1 VDEIMAEVKAT
12 QQAAGSASS
21 PLGGL
26 AGPSGAMG
34 RDAFLKL
41 LVAQLR
47 NQDPLKPQDSSQFV
61 AELAQFSSLEQSMA
75 INDRL
80 DMISIQNQGLANTQI
95 TTLVGK
101 VATVRGTMVTNPG
114 TGIGVP
120 VNFTLGADASEVTI
134 TVRNQ
139 AGQIVRTIDMGDK
152 KAGLANV
159 QWDGRNDDGVVQP
172 AGAYSVAIS
181 AKDDGDNTITVAQET
196 TSTVESV
203 SFDQGYPVLHLAN
216 GVSVPVSDLLKV
228 EQSKP

>member
-1 VDEIMAEVKAT
+1 MATVNPN
-12 QQAAGSASS
+12 QAAGSASS
-21 PLGGL
+21 SLGGL
-26 AGPSGAMG
+26 TGGASGAMG

-75 INDRL
+75 MNDRL
-80 DMISIQNQGLANTQI
+80 DMISLQNQGLANTQI
-95 TTLVGK
+95 TALVGK

-120 VNFTLGADASEVTI
+120 VNFTLGADASKVTI

-139 AGQIVRTIDMGDK
+139 AGQIVRTIDVGEK

-159 QWDGRNDDGVVQP
+159 QWDGRNDEGIVQP
-172 AGAYSVAIS
+172 AGAYSLSIS
-181 AKDDGDNTITVAQET
+181 AKDEGDNTITVAQET
-196 TSTVESV
+196 TGTVQSV
-203 SFDQGYPVLHLAN
+203 SFDQGYPVLHLDN

-228 EQSKP
+228 EQSTP